1 MRNLVVLVS
10 HSGRP
15 IDATCK
21 GCDPVGLTN
30 RPKNHLKNL
39 KEEMI
44 MKKIVCVVGI
54 VMLFASMV
62 FAAGISKKDLA
73 GLKGTWEGKATGAG
87 GSGVTAKFEIM
98 NDTEP
103 LQGKLTLYNIPNNAQ
118 REYGIS
124 GTITGESNDG
134 KITSA
139 GTIMFT
145 GGNGFFEIESIKDNT
160 LKGWGFFRGIKAN
173 ITAKKK

>member
-1 MRNLVVLVS
+1 
-10 HSGRP
+10 
-15 IDATCK
+15 
-21 GCDPVGLTN
+21 
-30 RPKNHLKNL
+30 
-39 KEEMI
+39 

-54 VMLFASMV
+54 VMLFASMA

-73 GLKGTWEGKATGAG
+73 GLKGTWEGTASAGAG
-87 GSGVTAKFEIM
+87 GGSVKATLEIM

>member
-1 MRNLVVLVS
+1 
-10 HSGRP
+10 
-15 IDATCK
+15 
-21 GCDPVGLTN
+21 
-30 RPKNHLKNL
+30 
-39 KEEMI
+39 
-44 MKKIVCVVGI
+44 MKKLVCVVGI

-103 LQGKLTLYNIPNNAQ
+103 LQGKLTLYNIPMTAQ
-118 REYGIS
+118 REYNVPG
-124 GTITGESNDG
+124 GTLTGESKDG

-160 LKGWGFFRGIKAN
+160 LKGWGFFGGIKAN